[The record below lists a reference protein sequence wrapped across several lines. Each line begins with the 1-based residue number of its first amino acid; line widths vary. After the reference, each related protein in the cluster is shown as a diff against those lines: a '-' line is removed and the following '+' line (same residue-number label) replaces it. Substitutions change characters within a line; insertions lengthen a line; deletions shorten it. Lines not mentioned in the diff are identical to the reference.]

1 MKKLVI
7 MAGGFH
13 PPHLGHMALYNA
25 AKKQFPDA
33 DVYVAATND
42 TSKRPFPFE
51 IKAKLAQLA
60 GVDPGHFIQV
70 KSPFRPEEITKAYNP
85 DDTELIYVRSEKDIG
100 ESPKPGGVKKDGS
113 PAYLQPFQN
122 QSIQP
127 MSKHAYI
134 AYLPTVEFA
143 GGITSATE
151 IRNRWPDLSEEQK
164 VQLVNTLYPKTKQ
177 NQRLAANVIKL
188 LNLAIQGN
196 NQGINESICA
206 KHISPSGAETTMCPD
221 DDDYEI
227 NYGKDSGIADFRKK
241 QGLDVRTGKKIK
253 ENNDNT
259 DYVQQIT
266 SEFIRKVQPMRSRIT
281 DRKAII
287 GLLDRFFDKF
297 AIPEEYFDD
306 VYHLAARRLESEQPV
321 DEAAA
326 ANPLARLNKLHNKK
340 QYQAALASFTNDFGD
355 VEGKQMLDNY
365 SATIDAINQ
374 RGGTVYRGVWVAP
387 GKKPN
392 IKQPGKH
399 WTISV
404 ESAEEF
410 LDSEHGVVGHADVKL
425 AHDVEPVGY
434 IIGATVGPN
443 SITNKGVDIAYFTEE
458 LEVNLVNP
466 ASARIKIVKKLGEM
480 VDEGVAESKKQST
493 QQKFEKHLARHG
505 YDVAEKSKSWDQ
517 KIKDIDAQIAA
528 WDAEMQRRKREN
540 LPESIRRAIIEGG
553 HSLDDFDYMAEKK

>member
-7 MAGGFH
+7 MPGGFH
-13 PPHLGHMALYNA
+13 PFHQGHLSLYNA
-25 AKKQFPDA
+25 AKRQFPDA

-70 KSPFRPEEITKAYNP
+70 KSPFRPDEITKAYNP

-100 ESPKPGGVKKDGS
+100 ESPKPGGVKKDGT

-177 NQRLAANVIKL
+177 NPRLAANVIKL

-196 NQGINESICA
+196 NQGINEDKICPVCGCTPCNCT
-206 KHISPSGAETTMCPD
+206 HI
-221 DDDYEI
+221 
-227 NYGKDSGIADFRKK
+227 
-241 QGLDVRTGKKIK
+241 IK
-253 ENNDNT
+253 ENIEDL
-259 DYVQQIT
+259 DYVQDIT
-266 SEFIRKVQPMRSRIT
+266 AQFLRKVQPMRSRIT

-297 AIPEEYFDD
+297 AIPEKYFDD

-321 DEAAA
+321 DE
-326 ANPLARLNKLHNKK
+326 
-340 QYQAALASFTNDFGD
+340 T
-355 VEGKQMLDNY
+355 
-365 SATIDAINQ
+365 
-374 RGGTVYRGVWVAP
+374 
-387 GKKPN
+387 
-392 IKQPGKH
+392 
-399 WTISV
+399 
-404 ESAEEF
+404 
-410 LDSEHGVVGHADVKL
+410 
-425 AHDVEPVGY
+425 
-434 IIGATVGPN
+434 
-443 SITNKGVDIAYFTEE
+443 
-458 LEVNLVNP
+458 
-466 ASARIKIVKKLGEM
+466 
-480 VDEGVAESKKQST
+480 KKQST
-493 QQKFEKHLARHG
+493 QQKFEKHLAKHG
-505 YDVAEKSKSWDQ
+505 YDVAEKSKYWDQ

-540 LPESIRRAIIEGG
+540 LPESIKRAIMEGG
-553 HSLDDFDYMAEKK
+553 HSLEDFDYMAEKK

>member
-7 MAGGFH
+7 MPGGFH
-13 PPHLGHMALYNA
+13 PFHQGHLSLYNA
-25 AKKQFPDA
+25 AKRQFPDA

-113 PAYLQPFQN
+113 PAYLQPFNN
-122 QSIQP
+122 QAIQP

-151 IRNRWPDLSEEQK
+151 IRNRWPDLSEQQK

-177 NQRLAANVIKL
+177 NKQLAANVIKL

-196 NQGINESICA
+196 NRGINEDKICPVCGCTPCNCT
-206 KHISPSGAETTMCPD
+206 HI
-221 DDDYEI
+221 
-227 NYGKDSGIADFRKK
+227 
-241 QGLDVRTGKKIK
+241 VK
-253 ENNDNT
+253 ENIEDL
-259 DYVQQIT
+259 DYVQDIT
-266 SEFIRKVQPMRSRIT
+266 AQFLRKVQPMRSRIT

-297 AIPEEYFDD
+297 AIPEKYFDD

-321 DEAAA
+321 DESMC
-326 ANPLARLNKLHNKK
+326 ANHISP
-340 QYQAALASFTNDFGD
+340 SGVETNMCPDD
-355 VEGKQMLDNY
+355 DDYEINYGKSGLVAKDRK
-365 SATIDAINQ
+365 S
-374 RGGTVYRGVWVAP
+374 RGVDVAT
-387 GKKPN
+387 GEKK
-392 IKQPGKH
+392 
-399 WTISV
+399 
-404 ESAEEF
+404 
-410 LDSEHGVVGHADVKL
+410 VK
-425 AHDVEPVGY
+425 E
-434 IIGATVGPN
+434 T
-443 SITNKGVDIAYFTEE
+443 
-458 LEVNLVNP
+458 
-466 ASARIKIVKKLGEM
+466 
-480 VDEGVAESKKQST
+480 KKQST
-493 QQKFEKHLARHG
+493 QQKFEKHLAKHG
-505 YDVAEKSKSWDQ
+505 YDVAEKSKYWDQ

-540 LPESIRRAIIEGG
+540 LPESIKRAIIEGG
-553 HSLDDFDYMAEKK
+553 HSLEDFDYMAEKK